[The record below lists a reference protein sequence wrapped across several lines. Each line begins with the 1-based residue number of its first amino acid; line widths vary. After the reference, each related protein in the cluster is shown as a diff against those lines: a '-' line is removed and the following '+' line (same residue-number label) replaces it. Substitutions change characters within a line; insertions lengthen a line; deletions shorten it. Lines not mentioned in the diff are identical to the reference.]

1 MSEGALVVEL
11 EEYGMPPCLLV
22 KADGATLYATRD
34 LAAAL
39 YRKSTYGFDK
49 CLYVVAYQQNLHFRQ
64 IFKVLELAGFDWA
77 KDMVHVAYGMVS
89 LEEGSMSTRKGNA
102 VWLEDVL
109 DKAVEKALDII
120 TEKTPDLENKRETAE
135 QIGVGAVM
143 FSALCNA
150 RIKDITFSLDR
161 VLNFDGETAPY
172 LQYTYARCRSIEQK
186 IKQTRIAPDPNGIDN
201 DEAWEVI
208 RHIEKFVRTVETA
221 AERYE
226 PSLIS
231 NYLIDLAQVFNRFYL
246 AHRVINEDKGV
257 ENARLALVK
266 TVANILKRGLALL
279 GTAAPEKM

>member
-1 MSEGALVVEL
+1 MQSSKKATKKQPSCSPFQKITLDEVEKVYKRLNVSFDSYNGESFYNDKMQPILDVLKQKGLAKMSEGALVVEL

-102 VWLEDVL
+102 VWLADVL

-120 TEKTPDLENKRETAE
+120 TEKRPTLKT
-135 QIGVGAVM
+135 
-143 FSALCNA
+143 
-150 RIKDITFSLDR
+150 
-161 VLNFDGETAPY
+161 
-172 LQYTYARCRSIEQK
+172 
-186 IKQTRIAPDPNGIDN
+186 NGKPPSKS
-201 DEAWEVI
+201 AWE
-208 RHIEKFVRTVETA
+208 RSCFPRCATQELRT
-221 AERYE
+221 
-226 PSLIS
+226 
-231 NYLIDLAQVFNRFYL
+231 
-246 AHRVINEDKGV
+246 
-257 ENARLALVK
+257 
-266 TVANILKRGLALL
+266 
-279 GTAAPEKM
+279 

>member
-1 MSEGALVVEL
+1 MEKVYKRLNVSFDSYNGESFYNDKMQPILDVLKQKGLAKMSEGALVVEL

-39 YRKSTYGFDK
+39 YRKNTYGFDK

-102 VWLEDVL
+102 VWLADVL

-186 IKQTRIAPDPNGIDN
+186 IKQTLIAPDPNG
-201 DEAWEVI
+201 
-208 RHIEKFVRTVETA
+208 R
-221 AERYE
+221 
-226 PSLIS
+226 
-231 NYLIDLAQVFNRFYL
+231 
-246 AHRVINEDKGV
+246 
-257 ENARLALVK
+257 
-266 TVANILKRGLALL
+266 
-279 GTAAPEKM
+279 